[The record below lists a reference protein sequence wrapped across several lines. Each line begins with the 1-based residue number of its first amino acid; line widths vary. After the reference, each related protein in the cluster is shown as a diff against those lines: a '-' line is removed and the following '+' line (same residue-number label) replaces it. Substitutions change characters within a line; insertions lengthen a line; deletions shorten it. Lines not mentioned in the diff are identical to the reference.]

1 LHFTPDTEDTLRFL
15 VALGNTAP
23 GASRSGDDELS
34 TPADLTALVDEHGYT
49 GRFDRDAA
57 ELSSVLRVRDELRA
71 LWTLPRDDQVAEIN
85 RWLREV
91 DALPVL
97 VRHDRFD
104 WHLHATVAD
113 APLADRMRA
122 EGALALAE
130 VVRARATDRMRVCAA
145 HDCAGLL
152 LDQSRNGSKRF
163 CSVRCG
169 NRVNQQGFRER
180 MGADDVAE

>member
-1 LHFTPDTEDTLRFL
+1 MAFL
-15 VALGNTAP
+15 VDLANTDP
-23 GASRSGDDELS
+23 GASRSGSDELS
-34 TPADLTALVDEHGYT
+34 TPAELTALVDAHGYT
-49 GRFDRDAA
+49 GRFDRDRA
-57 ELSSVLRVRDELRA
+57 ELESVLLVRDELRA
-71 LWTLPRDDQVAEIN
+71 LWSRPRDDQVAEIN

-91 DALPVL
+91 NALPFL

-104 WHLHATVAD
+104 WHLHATEPD

-130 VVRARATDRMRVCAA
+130 IVRARATGRMRVCDAD
-145 HDCAGLL
+145 DCSGLL

-180 MGADDVAE
+180 MGGD

>member
-1 LHFTPDTEDTLRFL
+1 MHFTPDTETNLAFFVDL
-15 VALGNTAP
+15 ANTHP
-23 GASRSGDDELS
+23 TASRSGADDLS
-34 TPADLTALVDEHGYT
+34 TPAELTELVDRHGYT

-57 ELSSVLRVRDELRA
+57 ELADVLVVRDELRVIWS
-71 LWTLPRDDQVAEIN
+71 LRDTEQVEAIN
-85 RWLREV
+85 GWFRDV
-91 DALPVL
+91 GALPHL

-104 WHLHATVAD
+104 WHFHATSSD

-130 VVRARATDRMRVCAA
+130 IVRYGQQDRMRVCAA
-145 HDCAGLL
+145 DDCTGILI
-152 LDQSRNGSKRF
+152 DQSRNGSKRF

-180 MGADDVAE
+180 MG

>member
-1 LHFTPDTEDTLRFL
+1 MHFTPDTEDTLAFL
-15 VALGNTAP
+15 VALANTHP
-23 GASRSGDDELS
+23 TASRTGADELS
-34 TPADLTALVDEHGYT
+34 TPTELTALLDEHGYT
-49 GRFDRDAA
+49 GRFDHDAL
-57 ELSSVLRVRDELRA
+57 ELASVVRTREELRA
-71 LWTLPRDDQVAEIN
+71 LWSLPRDEQVGEIN

-91 DALPVL
+91 KALPFL

-104 WHLHATVAD
+104 WHLHATSPD

-130 VVRARATDRMRVCAA
+130 VTRTNENDRMRVCAA
-145 HDCAGLL
+145 DGCTGLL
-152 LDQSRNGSKRF
+152 VDQSRNGSKRF

-180 MGADDVAE
+180 MSDG